1 MSNPDNCVECDRFAK
16 WSAWRN
22 DKGQI
27 LCPRCVDP
35 DAAAEAILRVFP
47 HGIPDKLD

>member
-1 MSNPDNCVECDRFAK
+1 MSNPDNCVECGKNAK

-22 DKGQI
+22 EKGQI
-27 LCPRCVDP
+27 VCPRCVDSQE
-35 DAAAEAILRVFP
+35 AEAAILRVFP

>member
-1 MSNPDNCVECDRFAK
+1 MSNPENCVECGTWSK

-22 DKGQI
+22 EEGQI
-27 LCPRCVDP
+27 LCPRCVSP
-35 DAAAEAILRVFP
+35 EAAEEAILRVFP